1 MRIQNWVKPGLDG
14 SGSQKSYR
22 TYINRK
28 QNMAAVKD
36 YSVEEKLASLVRLQ
50 KIDSK
55 LDEIKILKGELPMEV
70 SDLEDEIQGLTSRKN
85 RIEEEINGITE
96 FIEQKKH
103 AIKDAEALVKKY
115 EKQSEAVKNSREFE
129 AINKEIEMQQ
139 LEGKLAE
146 KHIRDANEE
155 LADKVKALETVK
167 KQIANKEGILSHKK
181 GELDKIIAETEKEEK
196 HYGKLSDDARK
207 GMDERLL
214 YSYDRIRKSYRN
226 GLAVVPV
233 VRDACGG
240 CYNSIPP
247 QKQSEIRQR
256 KKVMICENCGR
267 ILVDDELNNSTEV
280 K

>member
-1 MRIQNWVKPGLDG
+1 
-14 SGSQKSYR
+14 
-22 TYINRK
+22 
-28 QNMAAVKD
+28 MAAVKE

-55 LDEIKILKGELPMEV
+55 LDEFQILKGELPMEV
-70 SDLEDEIQGLTSRKN
+70 SDLEDEIQGLHSRQT
-85 RIEEEINGITE
+85 RIEEEINGITD
-96 FIEQKKH
+96 FIEQKKN
-103 AIKDAEALVKKY
+103 AIKESEGLVKKY
-115 EKQSEAVKNSREFE
+115 EKQSGAVKNNREYE

-155 LADKVKALETVK
+155 LAEKAKLLEQTK
-167 KQIANKEGILSHKK
+167 KHIASKENALTQKK
-181 GELDKIIAETEKEEK
+181 NELEKIIVDTEKEEK
-196 HYGKLSDDARK
+196 HYAKVSSDAREHI
-207 GMDERLL
+207 DDRLL

-240 CYNSIPP
+240 CFNAIPP
-247 QKQSEIRQR
+247 QRQSEIRQH
-256 KKVMICENCGR
+256 KKIIVCENCGR
-267 ILVDDELNNSTEV
+267 ILVDDDLNAATEV

>member
-1 MRIQNWVKPGLDG
+1 
-14 SGSQKSYR
+14 
-22 TYINRK
+22 
-28 QNMAAVKD
+28 MATVKD
-36 YSVEEKLASLVRLQ
+36 YSVEEKLASLVKLQ

-55 LDEIKILKGELPMEV
+55 LDQIQILKGELPMEV

-96 FIEQKKH
+96 FIEQKKN
-103 AIKDAEALVKKY
+103 AIKEAEALVKKY
-115 EKQSEAVKNSREFE
+115 EKQSESVKNNREFE

-155 LADKVKALETVK
+155 LAEKVKALENAK
-167 KQIANKEGILSHKK
+167 KQIANKEGVLNGKK
-181 GELDKIIAETEKEEK
+181 GELEKIIADTEKEEK
-196 HYGKLSDDARK
+196 HYEELAEQARK

-214 YSYDRIRKSYRN
+214 YGYDRIRKSYRN

-233 VRDACGG
+233 ERDACGG

-247 QKQSEIRQR
+247 QKQSEIKQR
-256 KKVMICENCGR
+256 KKVMVCENCGR
-267 ILVDDELNNSTEV
+267 ILVDDDLNNAVEIQ
-280 K
+280 